1 MAAGPPNNSD
11 KREDA
16 VMAFKPFDLTGKVA
30 LVTGGNG
37 GIGLGMAEGL
47 AAAGAK
53 VAIWGQNPEK
63 NAKAEAALKAHGG
76 EVLVQKVDVA
86 DEAAVVA
93 GVAEVIKTFGR
104 LDFCA
109 ANAGIGGGGTFDEL
123 TTEQWR
129 RVTTV
134 NLDAVFWTF
143 REATHHMK
151 ARAEAGDPGGSLVVT
166 SSTSA
171 IHGAPRNQAYA
182 STKAGVLAMIR
193 GLAVEYAR
201 YGIRANSILPGWIAT
216 DMTAGAQG
224 NDKFNDQVIRR
235 VPFRRWGE
243 GDDFSGIAVYL
254 ASDASRFHTGDS
266 FVIDGGYTIY

>member
-1 MAAGPPNNSD
+1 MAY
-11 KREDA
+11 
-16 VMAFKPFDLTGKVA
+16 KPFDLTGKAA

-53 VAIWGQNPEK
+53 VAVWGQNPEK
-63 NAKAEAALKAHGG
+63 NAKAEAALKAHGV
-76 EVLVQKVDVA
+76 EVLVRKVDVA
-86 DEAAVVA
+86 DEAAIVA
-93 GVAEVIKTFGR
+93 GVAEVIDTFGR

-109 ANAGIGGGGTFDEL
+109 ANAGIGGGAAFDQM
-123 TTEQWR
+123 TTERWR

-143 REATHHMK
+143 REAVRHMK
-151 ARAEAGDPGGSLVVT
+151 ERAEAGDPGGSLVVT

-182 STKAGVLAMIR
+182 STKGGVLAMVR

-201 YGIRANSILPGWIAT
+201 YGVRANAILPGWIAT
-216 DMTAGAQG
+216 DMTQGAQD
-224 NDKFNDQVIRR
+224 NDKFNEQVILKR

-243 GDDFSGIAVYL
+243 GEDFAGIAVYL

-266 FVIDGGYTIY
+266 FVIDGGYTIF

>member
-1 MAAGPPNNSD
+1 
-11 KREDA
+11 
-16 VMAFKPFDLTGKVA
+16 MAFNPFDLTGKVG

-63 NAKAEAALKAHGG
+63 NAKAEAMLKAHGVD
-76 EVLVQKVDVA
+76 VLVQAVDVA
-86 DEAAVVA
+86 DEASVVA
-93 GVAEVIKTFGR
+93 GMAEVLKRFGR
-104 LDFCA
+104 LDFVA
-109 ANAGIGGGGTFDEL
+109 ANAGIGGGGPFDEL
-123 TTEQWR
+123 TTEAWR
-129 RVTTV
+129 RVTTI

-143 REATHHMK
+143 REAAKHMVQ
-151 ARAEAGDPGGSLVVT
+151 RAEAGDPGGSLVVT

-182 STKAGVLAMIR
+182 ATKAGVVAMIR

-201 YGIRANSILPGWIAT
+201 HGIRANAILPGWIAT
-216 DMTAGAQG
+216 DMTAGLQAW
-224 NDKFNDQVIRR
+224 DKFNEKAIGR
-235 VPFRRWGE
+235 VPMRRWGE